1 MAGDKED
8 KQESKQSS
16 TNESITDLAQTGFF
30 KEDYLPWMRDLFKE
44 KQTEES
50 TLPEETYAT
59 QTPEQIQAHA
69 LALGAVPDVELG
81 LTTAMQGLGGMLDPL
96 AGLSNLRAAVSPH
109 IEDIYRDAEGRFSDI
124 TDAGVGAG
132 QLGSTR
138 QGIAQGNLGEDIN
151 RRIAEQ
157 IDRTLPQLYG
167 TSMQGATA
175 AAPLYA
181 DLLRQKGF
189 VGADTY
195 SQVGADKRAAEAG
208 SLQDQFM
215 RNQYLSN
222 ENLQRLAMFQN
233 LANINAGGRVTGTG
247 TSQGTTRVT
256 RAGPT
261 PFEMAL
267 GVGSVGG
274 SIFGGMGGGEGMK
287 AMGWGW
293 GGDEPGRPA

>member
-1 MAGDKED
+1 MSGDRED

-16 TNESITDLAQTGFF
+16 TTESITDLPQTAFF

-44 KQTEES
+44 KQTEGT
-50 TLPEETYAT
+50 TLPGETYAT
-59 QTPEQIQAHA
+59 QTPEQKQAHA
-69 LALGAVPDVELG
+69 LALGAVPGMEQGLG
-81 LTTAMQGLGGMLDPL
+81 TAMQGLGGMLDPL

-151 RRIAEQ
+151 RRIEKQ

-195 SQVGADKRAAEAG
+195 SQVGADKRAETAG
-208 SLQDQFM
+208 LLQDQFM

-222 ENLQRLAMFQN
+222 EDLQRLAMFQN

-247 TSQGTTRVT
+247 TSEGTTTVT

-261 PFEMAL
+261 PFEMAM
-267 GVGSVGG
+267 GVGSVAG
-274 SIFGGMGGGEGMK
+274 SIFGGLGGGEGMK
-287 AMGWGW
+287 AMGWV
-293 GGDEPGRPA
+293 GG

>member
-1 MAGDKED
+1 MSGDKED

-16 TNESITDLAQTGFF
+16 TTESITDLPQTGFF
-30 KEDYLPWMRDLFKE
+30 KKDYLPWMRDLFKE
-44 KQTEES
+44 KKAEES

-59 QTPEQIQAHA
+59 QTPEQKQAHA
-69 LALGAVPDVELG
+69 LALGAVPGMEQGLG
-81 LTTAMQGLGGMLDPL
+81 TAMQGLGGMLDPL

-138 QGIAQGNLGEDIN
+138 QGIAQGNLGEDIT
-151 RRIAEQ
+151 RRIAKQ

-195 SQVGADKRAAEAG
+195 SQVGADKRAETAG
-208 SLQDQFM
+208 LLQDQFM

-222 ENLQRLAMFQN
+222 EDLQRLAMFQN

-247 TSQGTTRVT
+247 TSEGTTTVT

-261 PFEMAL
+261 PFEMAM
-267 GVGSVGG
+267 GVGSVAG
-274 SIFGGMGGGEGMK
+274 SIFGGLGGGEGMK
-287 AMGWGW
+287 AMGWV
-293 GGDEPGRPA
+293 GD

>member
-1 MAGDKED
+1 MSGDKED

-16 TNESITDLAQTGFF
+16 TTESITDLPQTAFF

-44 KQTEES
+44 KQTEGT
-50 TLPEETYAT
+50 TLPGETYAT
-59 QTPEQIQAHA
+59 QTPEQKQAHA
-69 LALGAVPDVELG
+69 LALGAVPGMEQGLG
-81 LTTAMQGLGGMLDPL
+81 TAMQGLGGMLDPL

-151 RRIAEQ
+151 RRIEKQ

-195 SQVGADKRAAEAG
+195 SQVGADKRAETAG
-208 SLQDQFM
+208 LLQDQFM

-222 ENLQRLAMFQN
+222 EDLQRLAMFQN

-247 TSQGTTRVT
+247 TSEGTTTVT

-261 PFEMAL
+261 PFEMAM
-267 GVGSVGG
+267 GVGSVAG
-274 SIFGGMGGGEGMK
+274 SMFGGMGGVEGMK

-293 GGDEPGRPA
+293 GDDSAVG

>member
-1 MAGDKED
+1 MSGDRED

-16 TNESITDLAQTGFF
+16 TTESITDLPQTAFF

-44 KQTEES
+44 KQTEGT
-50 TLPEETYAT
+50 TLPGETYAT
-59 QTPEQIQAHA
+59 QTPEQKQAHA
-69 LALGAVPDVELG
+69 LALGAVPGMEQGLG
-81 LTTAMQGLGGMLDPL
+81 TAMQGLGGMLDPL

-151 RRIAEQ
+151 RRIEKQ

-195 SQVGADKRAAEAG
+195 SQVGADKRAETAG
-208 SLQDQFM
+208 LLQDQFM

-222 ENLQRLAMFQN
+222 EDLQRLAMFQN

-247 TSQGTTRVT
+247 TSEGTTTVT

-261 PFEMAL
+261 PFEMAM
-267 GVGSVGG
+267 GVGSVAG
-274 SIFGGMGGGEGMK
+274 SIFGGLGGGEGMK
-287 AMGWGW
+287 AMGWV
-293 GGDEPGRPA
+293 

>member
-1 MAGDKED
+1 MSGDKED

-16 TNESITDLAQTGFF
+16 TTESITDLPQTAFF

-44 KQTEES
+44 KQTEGT
-50 TLPEETYAT
+50 TLPGETYAT
-59 QTPEQIQAHA
+59 QTPEQKQAHA
-69 LALGAVPDVELG
+69 LALGAVPGMEQGLG
-81 LTTAMQGLGGMLDPL
+81 TAMQGLGGMLDPL

-151 RRIAEQ
+151 RRIEEQ

-195 SQVGADKRAAEAG
+195 SQVGADKRAETAG
-208 SLQDQFM
+208 LLQDQFM

-222 ENLQRLAMFQN
+222 EDLQRLAMFQN

-247 TSQGTTRVT
+247 TSEGTTTVT

-261 PFEMAL
+261 PFEMAM
-267 GVGSVGG
+267 GVGSVAG
-274 SIFGGMGGGEGMK
+274 SIFGGLGGGEGMK
-287 AMGWGW
+287 AMGWV
-293 GGDEPGRPA
+293 GD

>member
-1 MAGDKED
+1 MSGDKED

-16 TNESITDLAQTGFF
+16 TTESITDLPQTAFF

-44 KQTEES
+44 KQTEGT
-50 TLPEETYAT
+50 TLPGETYAT
-59 QTPEQIQAHA
+59 QTPEQKQAHA
-69 LALGAVPDVELG
+69 LALGAVPGMEQGLG
-81 LTTAMQGLGGMLDPL
+81 TAMQGLGGMLDPL

-151 RRIAEQ
+151 RRIEEQ
-157 IDRTLPQLYG
+157 INRTLPQLYG

-195 SQVGADKRAAEAG
+195 SQVGADKRAETAG
-208 SLQDQFM
+208 LLQDQFM

-222 ENLQRLAMFQN
+222 EDLQRLAMFQN

-247 TSQGTTRVT
+247 TSEGTTTVT

-261 PFEMAL
+261 PFEMAM
-267 GVGSVGG
+267 GVGSVAG
-274 SIFGGMGGGEGMK
+274 SIFGGLGGGEGMK
-287 AMGWGW
+287 AMGWV
-293 GGDEPGRPA
+293 GD

>member
-1 MAGDKED
+1 MSGDKED

-16 TNESITDLAQTGFF
+16 TTESITDLPQTAFF

-44 KQTEES
+44 KQTEGT
-50 TLPEETYAT
+50 TLPGETYAT
-59 QTPEQIQAHA
+59 QTPEQKQAHA
-69 LALGAVPDVELG
+69 LALGAVPGMEQGLG
-81 LTTAMQGLGGMLDPL
+81 TAMQGLGGMLDPL

-195 SQVGADKRAAEAG
+195 SQVGADKRAETAG
-208 SLQDQFM
+208 LLQDQFM

-222 ENLQRLAMFQN
+222 EDLQRLAMFQN

-247 TSQGTTRVT
+247 TSEGTTTVT

-261 PFEMAL
+261 PFEMAM
-267 GVGSVGG
+267 GVGSVAG
-274 SIFGGMGGGEGMK
+274 SIFGGLGGGEGMK
-287 AMGWGW
+287 AMGWV
-293 GGDEPGRPA
+293 GG

>member
-59 QTPEQIQAHA
+59 QTPEQKQAHA
-69 LALGAVPDVELG
+69 LALGAVPGMEQG

-222 ENLQRLAMFQN
+222 ENLQRLAMLKD

-247 TSQGTTRVT
+247 TSEGTTTVT

-267 GVGSVGG
+267 GVGSVAG
-274 SIFGGMGGGEGMK
+274 SMFGGMGGGEGMK
-287 AMGWGW
+287 AMGIV
-293 GGDEPGRPA
+293 

>member
-1 MAGDKED
+1 MSGDKED

-16 TNESITDLAQTGFF
+16 TTESITDLPQTAFF

-44 KQTEES
+44 KQTEGT
-50 TLPEETYAT
+50 TLPGETYAT
-59 QTPEQIQAHA
+59 QTPEQKQAHA
-69 LALGAVPDVELG
+69 LALGAVPGMEQGLG
-81 LTTAMQGLGGMLDPL
+81 TAMQGLGGMLDPL

-195 SQVGADKRAAEAG
+195 SQVGADKRAETAG
-208 SLQDQFM
+208 LLQDQFM

-222 ENLQRLAMFQN
+222 EDLQRLAMFQN

-247 TSQGTTRVT
+247 TSEGTTRAT

-261 PFEMAL
+261 PFEMAM
-267 GVGSVGG
+267 GVGSVAG
-274 SIFGGMGGGEGMK
+274 SIFGGLGGGEGMK
-287 AMGWGW
+287 AMGWV
-293 GGDEPGRPA
+293 

>member
-1 MAGDKED
+1 MSGDRED

-16 TNESITDLAQTGFF
+16 TTESITDLPQTAFF

-44 KQTEES
+44 KQTEGT
-50 TLPEETYAT
+50 TLPGETYAT
-59 QTPEQIQAHA
+59 QTPEQKQAHA
-69 LALGAVPDVELG
+69 LALGAVPGMEQGLG
-81 LTTAMQGLGGMLDPL
+81 TAMQGLGGMLDPL

-151 RRIAEQ
+151 RRIEEQ
-157 IDRTLPQLYG
+157 INRTLPQLYG

-195 SQVGADKRAAEAG
+195 SQVGADKRAETAG
-208 SLQDQFM
+208 LLQDQFM

-222 ENLQRLAMFQN
+222 EDLQRLAMFQN

-247 TSQGTTRVT
+247 TSEGTTTVT

-261 PFEMAL
+261 PFEMAM
-267 GVGSVGG
+267 GVGSVAG
-274 SIFGGMGGGEGMK
+274 SIFGGLGGGEGMK
-287 AMGWGW
+287 AMGWV
-293 GGDEPGRPA
+293 GD

>member
-1 MAGDKED
+1 MSGDKED

-16 TNESITDLAQTGFF
+16 TTESITDLPQTAFF

-44 KQTEES
+44 KQTEGT
-50 TLPEETYAT
+50 TLPGETYAT
-59 QTPEQIQAHA
+59 QTPEQKQAHA
-69 LALGAVPDVELG
+69 LALGAVPGMEQGLG
-81 LTTAMQGLGGMLDPL
+81 TAMQGLGGMLDPL

-151 RRIAEQ
+151 RRIEEQ
-157 IDRTLPQLYG
+157 INRTLPQLYG

-195 SQVGADKRAAEAG
+195 SQVGADKRAETAG
-208 SLQDQFM
+208 LLQDQFM

-222 ENLQRLAMFQN
+222 EDLQRLAMFQN

-247 TSQGTTRVT
+247 TSEGTTTVT

-261 PFEMAL
+261 PFEMAM
-267 GVGSVGG
+267 GVGSVAG
-274 SIFGGMGGGEGMK
+274 SIFGGLGGGEGMK
-287 AMGWGW
+287 AMGWV
-293 GGDEPGRPA
+293 

>member
-1 MAGDKED
+1 MSGDRED

-16 TNESITDLAQTGFF
+16 TTESITDLPQTAFF

-44 KQTEES
+44 KQTEGT
-50 TLPEETYAT
+50 TLPGETYAT
-59 QTPEQIQAHA
+59 QTPEQKQAHA
-69 LALGAVPDVELG
+69 LALGAVPGMEQGLG
-81 LTTAMQGLGGMLDPL
+81 TAMQGLGGMLDPL

-195 SQVGADKRAAEAG
+195 SQVGADKRAETAG
-208 SLQDQFM
+208 LLQDQFM

-222 ENLQRLAMFQN
+222 EDLQRLAMFQN

-247 TSQGTTRVT
+247 TSEGTTTVT

-261 PFEMAL
+261 PFEMAM
-267 GVGSVGG
+267 GVGSVAG
-274 SIFGGMGGGEGMK
+274 SIFGGLGGGEGMK
-287 AMGWGW
+287 AMGWV
-293 GGDEPGRPA
+293 

>member
-1 MAGDKED
+1 MSGNRED
-8 KQESKQSS
+8 KQKSKQSS

-69 LALGAVPDVELG
+69 LALGAVPGMEQGLG
-81 LTTAMQGLGGMLDPL
+81 TAMQGLGGMLDPL

-167 TSMQGATA
+167 TSMQGAAT

-195 SQVGADKRAAEAG
+195 SQVGADKRAAEEG

-247 TSQGTTRVT
+247 TSEGTTTVT

-274 SIFGGMGGGEGMK
+274 SILGGLGGGEGMK

-293 GGDEPGRPA
+293 GDD

>member
-1 MAGDKED
+1 MSGDKED

-16 TNESITDLAQTGFF
+16 TTESITDLPQTAFF

-44 KQTEES
+44 KQTEGT
-50 TLPEETYAT
+50 TLPGETYAT
-59 QTPEQIQAHA
+59 QTPEQKQAHA
-69 LALGAVPDVELG
+69 LALGAVPGMEQGLG
-81 LTTAMQGLGGMLDPL
+81 TAMQGLGGMLDPL

-195 SQVGADKRAAEAG
+195 SQVGADKRAETAG
-208 SLQDQFM
+208 LLQDQFM

-222 ENLQRLAMFQN
+222 EDLQRLAMFQN

-247 TSQGTTRVT
+247 TSEGTTTVT

-261 PFEMAL
+261 PFEMAM
-267 GVGSVGG
+267 GVGSVAG
-274 SIFGGMGGGEGMK
+274 SIFGGLGGGEGMK
-287 AMGWGW
+287 AMGWV
-293 GGDEPGRPA
+293 GD

>member
-1 MAGDKED
+1 MSGDKED

-16 TNESITDLAQTGFF
+16 TTESITDLPQTAFF

-44 KQTEES
+44 KQTEGT
-50 TLPEETYAT
+50 TLPGETYAT
-59 QTPEQIQAHA
+59 QTPEQKQAHA
-69 LALGAVPDVELG
+69 LALGAVPGMEQGLG
-81 LTTAMQGLGGMLDPL
+81 TAMQGLGGMLDPL

-195 SQVGADKRAAEAG
+195 SQVGADKRAETAG
-208 SLQDQFM
+208 LLQDQFM

-222 ENLQRLAMFQN
+222 EDLQRLAMFQN

-247 TSQGTTRVT
+247 TSEGTTTVT

-261 PFEMAL
+261 PFEMAM
-267 GVGSVGG
+267 GVGSVAG
-274 SIFGGMGGGEGMK
+274 SIFGGLGGGEGMK
-287 AMGWGW
+287 AMGWV
-293 GGDEPGRPA
+293 

>member
-1 MAGDKED
+1 MSGDKED

-16 TNESITDLAQTGFF
+16 TTESITDLAQTGFF

-44 KQTEES
+44 KQTEGT
-50 TLPEETYAT
+50 TLPGETYAT
-59 QTPEQIQAHA
+59 QTPEQKQAHA
-69 LALGAVPDVELG
+69 LALGAVPGMEQGLG
-81 LTTAMQGLGGMLDPL
+81 TAMQGLGGMLDPL

-151 RRIAEQ
+151 RRIEKQ

-195 SQVGADKRAAEAG
+195 SQVGADKRAETAG
-208 SLQDQFM
+208 LLQDQFM

-222 ENLQRLAMFQN
+222 EDLQRLAMFQN

-247 TSQGTTRVT
+247 TSEGTTTVT

-261 PFEMAL
+261 PFEMAM
-267 GVGSVGG
+267 GVGSVAG
-274 SIFGGMGGGEGMK
+274 SIFGGLGGGEGMK
-287 AMGWGW
+287 AMGWV
-293 GGDEPGRPA
+293 

>member
-1 MAGDKED
+1 MSGDKED

-16 TNESITDLAQTGFF
+16 TTESITDLPQTAFF

-44 KQTEES
+44 KQTEGT
-50 TLPEETYAT
+50 TLPGETYAT
-59 QTPEQIQAHA
+59 QTPEQKQAHA
-69 LALGAVPDVELG
+69 LALGAVPGMEQGLG
-81 LTTAMQGLGGMLDPL
+81 TAMQGLGGMLDPL

-195 SQVGADKRAAEAG
+195 SQVGADKRAETAG
-208 SLQDQFM
+208 LLQDQFM

-222 ENLQRLAMFQN
+222 EDLQRLAMFQN

-247 TSQGTTRVT
+247 TSEGTTTVT

-261 PFEMAL
+261 PFEMAM
-267 GVGSVGG
+267 GVGSVAG
-274 SIFGGMGGGEGMK
+274 SIFGGLGGGEGMK

-293 GGDEPGRPA
+293 GDDSAGG

>member
-1 MAGDKED
+1 MSGDKED

-16 TNESITDLAQTGFF
+16 TTESITDLPQTAFF

-44 KQTEES
+44 KQTEGT
-50 TLPEETYAT
+50 TLPGETYAT
-59 QTPEQIQAHA
+59 QTPEQKQAHA
-69 LALGAVPDVELG
+69 LALGAVPGMEQGLG
-81 LTTAMQGLGGMLDPL
+81 TAMQGLGGMLDPL

-195 SQVGADKRAAEAG
+195 SQVGADKRAETAG
-208 SLQDQFM
+208 LLQDQFM

-222 ENLQRLAMFQN
+222 EDLQRLAMFQN

-247 TSQGTTRVT
+247 TSEGTTRAT

-274 SIFGGMGGGEGMK
+274 SIFGGLGGGEGMK
-287 AMGWGW
+287 AMGWV
-293 GGDEPGRPA
+293 